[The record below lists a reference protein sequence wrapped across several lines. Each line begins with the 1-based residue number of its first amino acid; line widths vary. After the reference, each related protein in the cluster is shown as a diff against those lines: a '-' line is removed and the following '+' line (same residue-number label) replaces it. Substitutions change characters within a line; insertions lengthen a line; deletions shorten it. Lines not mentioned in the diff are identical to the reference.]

1 LNTFESD
8 LSRID
13 DYLARSLV
21 WRQLFN
27 QVRECGLSSKQ
38 FFNLVVNQL
47 KHETAE
53 QTIVYALSVL
63 SGLISNYLPR
73 DQVKPSKERIFEML
87 LEWLSSDVAESIKTP
102 LVDCLFGFTSGSKQV
117 EDVRAWLLDGVI
129 KNGEGKE
136 LYQLT
141 ASHKRG
147 GLKVL
152 FRSNHLTTEAKKE
165 LLASVL

>member
-1 LNTFESD
+1 LDTFESD

-102 LVDCLFGFTSGSKQV
+102 LVDCLFGFTSG
-117 EDVRAWLLDGVI
+117 
-129 KNGEGKE
+129 
-136 LYQLT
+136 
-141 ASHKRG
+141 
-147 GLKVL
+147 
-152 FRSNHLTTEAKKE
+152 
-165 LLASVL
+165 